1 MIKKKKEVWNC
12 DCDELWKAY
21 GLTESTGRV
30 FGTVGLKESLVE
42 GATGKLMPNFQAK
55 IVDPETGTSLPPST
69 PGELY
74 LKGPFVMKGTY
85 YSRQVWG
92 EGFG

>member
-1 MIKKKKEVWNC
+1 M
-12 DCDELWKAY
+12 
-21 GLTESTGRV
+21 

-85 YSRQVWG
+85 YSRQV
-92 EGFG
+92 

>member
-1 MIKKKKEVWNC
+1 M
-12 DCDELWKAY
+12 KAY

-55 IVDPETGTSLPPST
+55 IVDIETGANLPPSM

-74 LKGPFVMKGTY
+74 LEGPFIMKGTIY
-85 YSRQVWG
+85 CWFSLDNNFSRIM
-92 EGFG
+92 